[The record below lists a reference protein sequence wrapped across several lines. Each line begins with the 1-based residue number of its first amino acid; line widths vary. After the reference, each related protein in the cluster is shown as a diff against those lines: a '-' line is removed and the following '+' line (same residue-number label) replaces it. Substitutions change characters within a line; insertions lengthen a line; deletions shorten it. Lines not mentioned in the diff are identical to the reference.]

1 MKVPK
6 KVYRFRSL
14 DDAIL
19 KREFDALKGSYLY
32 APSFP
37 QMNDPMEAFYETGG
51 FEDKYVDSVLSSSGQ
66 TIKDFYRLI
75 ESTVDQF
82 GLVSFASTHEA
93 LPLWAYYADN
103 FAGICLEFST
113 QHLSMGDFWNEKFRK
128 VTYVRKPAPPIGFND
143 LGPTRLEE
151 ALISRLC
158 RKRIEWSHENEWRFV
173 TGGVGCKHYLEDA
186 LQCVYLGP
194 RIEKENA
201 DEICNIFKR
210 RPVTVMQGFVRGYEL
225 KFETLQT
232 ATPLEECERVGGGYF
247 DPARD
252 IFDEQELREF
262 LGGAYNKL
270 VEELRTIALQPNM
283 EQFSGVG
290 ISTFHHGIIYLNV
303 MYKLRNGHDV
313 YRPMH
318 FDKKMKVRIP
328 TQN

>member
-1 MKVPK
+1 
-6 KVYRFRSL
+6 
-14 DDAIL
+14 
-19 KREFDALKGSYLY
+19 
-32 APSFP
+32 
-37 QMNDPMEAFYETGG
+37 
-51 FEDKYVDSVLSSSGQ
+51 
-66 TIKDFYRLI
+66 
-75 ESTVDQF
+75 
-82 GLVSFASTHEA
+82 
-93 LPLWAYYADN
+93 
-103 FAGICLEFST
+103 
-113 QHLSMGDFWNEKFRK
+113 
-128 VTYVRKPAPPIGFND
+128 VRKSAPPIGFND

-173 TGGVGCKHYLEDA
+173 TGGVGRKHYLEDA

-201 DEICNIFKR
+201 DEICNILKR
-210 RPVTVMQGFVRGYEL
+210 RPVTVMQGFVRGYDL

-232 ATPLEECERVGGGYF
+232 ATLLEECERVGGGYF
-247 DPARD
+247 DPASD

-262 LGGAYNKL
+262 LGGVYNKL
-270 VEELRTIALQPNM
+270 VEELAVIALQPNM

-303 MYKLRNGHDV
+303 MYRLRNGRDV
-313 YRPMH
+313 FRPMH